1 MPNAR
6 DVFPIIMPSSRLTP
20 ILPLGGYEYKV
31 CTLGH
36 VQARLLNPNLLLR
49 LDLSKPFVFVTNS
62 VRGSTGSGRDSTRL
76 QDPARPSRIRRE
88 QSLNFIFPFFNDVIP
103 FFTLR
108 SPRQAQKIAC
118 INRTRLAKKWQESVS
133 EDFLRPGAIARKSN
147 YDSNSGIQAPNKYRR
162 APV

>member
-1 MPNAR
+1 MMPNAR

-88 QSLNFIFPFFNDVIP
+88 QSLNFIFPFLSDVMNSFQRKNLRKCLGLEKGWGNRIGKSADLGL
-103 FFTLR
+103 FT
-108 SPRQAQKIAC
+108 
-118 INRTRLAKKWQESVS
+118 E
-133 EDFLRPGAIARKSN
+133 E
-147 YDSNSGIQAPNKYRR
+147 
-162 APV
+162 